1 MLIGGIFLL
10 LNKNKRTFRNK
21 EKISLHPFNLCYPCC
36 YQYLCTMSALK
47 DIKQPV
53 ILFDGVCNL
62 CNGAVQYVVKHDTD
76 KCFLFASLQSQF
88 GQQVLAAHQLSNTNF
103 NSFILLQNG
112 IIFQRST
119 AALLVAKQLTG
130 VIRLLYWFI
139 IVPRFIR
146 DGVYN
151 IIAKNRYKWFG
162 KKEACWLP
170 TPDLRS
176 RFLD

>member
-1 MLIGGIFLL
+1 M
-10 LNKNKRTFRNK
+10 T
-21 EKISLHPFNLCYPCC
+21 
-36 YQYLCTMSALK
+36 ALA

-62 CNGAVQYVVKHDTD
+62 CNGAVQYVIKHDAN
-76 KCFLFASLQSQF
+76 KQFLFASLQSQF
-88 GQQVLAAHQLSNTNF
+88 GQQVLAARHLSNTNF

-112 IIFQRST
+112 IIYQRST
-119 AALLVAKQLTG
+119 AALTVAKQLKG
-130 VIRLLYWFI
+130 AIRFLHWCI

-151 IIAKNRYKWFG
+151 FIAKKRYKWFG
-162 KKEACWLP
+162 KQDACWLP
-170 TPDLRS
+170 TPELKG